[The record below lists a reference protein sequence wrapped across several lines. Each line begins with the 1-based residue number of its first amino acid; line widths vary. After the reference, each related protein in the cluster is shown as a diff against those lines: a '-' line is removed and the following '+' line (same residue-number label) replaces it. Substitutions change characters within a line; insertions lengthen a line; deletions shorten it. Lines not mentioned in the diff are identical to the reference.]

1 MEVPFPEDR
10 KQAVT
15 SMLSNIDYLSAK
27 IAHDVATQEGIYT
40 LLSSPK
46 SLMEIAYEK
55 KYQNPEML
63 RVWLNKLAI
72 FGLLSSEPGSDLF
85 QTPLH
90 FPELPSP
97 RPEDSFASDLV
108 IWERMIR
115 QLAAVFPA
123 KLRNE
128 TVGISFDKKPYIWD
142 SLTSL
147 ESAETLRELIIAQSR
162 ITEHVAKKA
171 TLGEKFRILD
181 LGGFTGNSTL
191 TLNRLIPEDVEITTV
206 VHSTKYVRAVEATL
220 DAFGITNVEVLRT
233 PPVAPLMSKINK
245 KFDAIFTFHHES
257 YISLSRIPELTKLL
271 RPSGSLAGFNPL
283 RDKAGQPLLLEWIW
297 NVIPFFPKY
306 PMREAFRATLANS
319 GFASIN
325 LQPAPLW
332 TFSAIRC

>member
-1 MEVPFPEDR
+1 MSFPEDR

-15 SMLSNIDYLSAK
+15 SILTNLDNLSAK
-27 IAHDVATQEGIYT
+27 IAHDVATKEGIYT

-46 SLMEIAYEK
+46 SLVEIAYEN
-55 KYQNPEML
+55 KYQKPEML
-63 RVWLNKLAI
+63 REWLNKLAT
-72 FGLLSSEPGSDLF
+72 FGFLISEPGSDLF

-97 RPEDSFASDLV
+97 RTEDSFASDLV
-108 IWERMIR
+108 IWEHMIK

-123 KLRNE
+123 MLRNE

-171 TLGEKFRILD
+171 TLGGKFRILD
-181 LGGFTGNSTL
+181 LGGFTGNSTI
-191 TLNRLIPEDVEITTV
+191 TLNRLLPEDVEITTV
-206 VHSTKYVRAVEATL
+206 VHSMKYVRAAEATF
-220 DAFGITNVEVLRT
+220 DAFGITNAEVLRV
-233 PPVAPLMSKINK
+233 PPIAPLSLKINN
-245 KFDAIFTFHHES
+245 KFDAIFTFHHET
-257 YISLSRIPELTKLL
+257 YISLSRIPDLAKLL
-271 RPSGSLAGFNPL
+271 LPSGSLAGFNPL
-283 RDKAGQPLLLEWIW
+283 RDRAGQPILLEWIW
-297 NVIPFFPKY
+297 NVIPHFPKY
-306 PMREAFRATLANS
+306 STREAFRATLANM

-332 TFSAIRC
+332 TFSAIRR

>member
-1 MEVPFPEDR
+1 
-10 KQAVT
+10 
-15 SMLSNIDYLSAK
+15 MLSNIDYISAK

-90 FPELPSP
+90 IPELPNP
-97 RPEDSFASDLV
+97 RLEDSFASDLV

-128 TVGISFDKKPYIWD
+128 TVGISFDNKPYIWD

-171 TLGEKFRILD
+171 TLEKKFRILD
-181 LGGFTGNSTL
+181 LGGFTGNATL
-191 TLNRLIPEDVEITTV
+191 TLNRLIPEDIEITTV
-206 VHSTKYVRAVEATL
+206 VHSMKYVRAVEATL
-220 DAFGITNVEVLRT
+220 DAFGITNVDVLRA
-233 PPVAPLMSKINK
+233 PPVAPLTSKINK
-245 KFDAIFTFHHES
+245 KYDAIFIFHHES
-257 YISLSRIPELTKLL
+257 YITLSRIPELKKLL
-271 RPSGSLAGFNPL
+271 RPSGSIAGFTPL

-319 GFASIN
+319 GFVSIN

-332 TFSAIRC
+332 TFSAIRR

>member
-10 KQAVT
+10 KKAVI
-15 SMLSNIDYLSAK
+15 SILSNIDYLSAK

-63 RVWLNKLAI
+63 GVWLNKLAS
-72 FGLLSSEPGSDLF
+72 FGFLNSEPGSDLF
-85 QTPLH
+85 QTPLN

-97 RPEDSFASDLV
+97 HPENSFASDLV
-108 IWERMIR
+108 IWERMIK
-115 QLAAVFPA
+115 QLAEVFPA

-128 TVGISFDKKPYIWD
+128 MIGVSFDKNPYIWD

-147 ESAETLRELIIAQSR
+147 ESAETLRELIITQSR
-162 ITEHVAKKA
+162 ITEHIAKK
-171 TLGEKFRILD
+171 TTHGEKFRILD

-191 TLNRLIPEDVEITTV
+191 TLNRLLPENIEITTV
-206 VHSTKYVRAVEATL
+206 VHSTKYVRAVEATF
-220 DAFGITNVEVLRT
+220 DVFGITNAEVLKA
-233 PPVAPLMSKINK
+233 PPIAPLTATINK
-245 KFDAIFTFHHES
+245 TYDAIFTFHHET
-257 YISLSRIPELTKLL
+257 YISLQRIPDLAKLL

-306 PMREAFRATLANS
+306 PMRETFRATLANS
-319 GFASIN
+319 GFTSIN

-332 TFSAIRC
+332 TFSAIRR

>member
-1 MEVPFPEDR
+1 VEVPFPEDR
-10 KQAVT
+10 KQAVASILT
-15 SMLSNIDYLSAK
+15 NLDYLSAK

-55 KYQNPEML
+55 KYQKPEML
-63 RVWLNKLAI
+63 GLWLNKLAT
-72 FGLLSSEPGSDLF
+72 FGLLRSEPGSDLF
-85 QTPLH
+85 QTPSH
-90 FPELPSP
+90 SPKLPSP

-108 IWERMIR
+108 IWERMIK
-115 QLAAVFPA
+115 QLAAAFPA
-123 KLRNE
+123 ILRNE

-162 ITEHVAKKA
+162 ITEDVAKKA
-171 TLGEKFRILD
+171 ALGGKYRILD

-191 TLNRLIPEDVEITTV
+191 TLNRLLPEDVEITTV
-206 VHSTKYVRAVEATL
+206 VHSTKYVRAAEATF
-220 DAFGITNVEVLRT
+220 DAFSITNAEVLKV
-233 PPVAPLMSKINK
+233 PPIAPLTAKINK
-245 KFDAIFTFHHES
+245 KFDAIFTFHHET
-257 YISLSRIPELTKLL
+257 YISLSRIPDLVKLL

-297 NVIPFFPKY
+297 NVIPHFPKY
-306 PMREAFRATLANS
+306 PTRETFRATLANT
-319 GFASIN
+319 GFTSIN

-332 TFSAIRC
+332 TFSAIRR